1 MENIKVED
9 LLAVSR
15 KGIELGSKSSVC
27 AAFILGAQAITI
39 IGGIEGKAW
48 GLLGLAIT
56 LIAIQ
61 QFQTRFAI
69 ARNMPAMRKIGIA
82 ILVLGPILHGCVL
95 LEVPGFVSQ
104 TPQFAEVIHHLA
116 MIAGVFLMISGIAGI
131 QASNTAKEVIKMI
144 GGAGA
149 S

>member
-1 MENIKVED
+1 LCCVYF
-9 LLAVSR
+9 R
-15 KGIELGSKSSVC
+15 C
-27 AAFILGAQAITI
+27 AGHNHNR
-39 IGGIEGKAW
+39 GIEGRAW
-48 GLLGLAIT
+48 GLLGLALA

-69 ARNMPAMRKIGIA
+69 ARNVPAMRKIGIA
-82 ILVLGPILHGCVL
+82 ILVLGPILQACVM

-104 TPQFAEVIHHLA
+104 APQFAAVVHHLA
-116 MIAGVFLMISGIAGI
+116 MIAGVFLIISGIAGI
-131 QASNTAKEVIKMI
+131 QASNTAKEVIKMM